1 MSTLTGGARPS
12 NSKAS
17 QRRRVAIAEATLTL
31 LRARDAAEVA
41 VSDIAAEAGVSVA
54 TVYNLVGRKDQ
65 ILAGVI
71 DGYVQRVSV
80 ELVKQPLPATE
91 LVQAASVVIT
101 TAVDAALSDPLP
113 LRAVVR
119 EPGTLNLAQTKGMGV
134 DQLIEP
140 RLCAA
145 GASLSEAREAAQL
158 IVYAFRR
165 TLVSWAHGLI
175 SDECFRA
182 DSELATKRLILGTF
196 GIEDNG
202 GRHE

>member
-12 NSKAS
+12 SSQAS

-71 DGYVQRVSV
+71 DGYVHRVSV
-80 ELVKQPLPATE
+80 ELVKQPPATE

-119 EPGTLNLAQTKGMGV
+119 EPGTLNLVQTKGMGV

-145 GASLSEAREAAQL
+145 GASLGEAREVAQL
-158 IVYAFRR
+158 IVYGFWG
-165 TLVSWAHGLI
+165 TIVSWALGLI
-175 SDECFRA
+175 PDARFREDA
-182 DSELATKRLILGTF
+182 ELVTKRLVLGTF
-196 GIEDNG
+196 GTERQG
-202 GRHE
+202 G

>member
-12 NSKAS
+12 SSQAS

-71 DGYVQRVSV
+71 DGYVHRVSV
-80 ELVKQPLPATE
+80 ELVKQPPATE

-119 EPGTLNLAQTKGMGV
+119 EPGTLNLVQTKGMGV

-145 GASLSEAREAAQL
+145 GASLGEAREVAQL
-158 IVYAFRR
+158 IVYGFWG
-165 TLVSWAHGLI
+165 TIVSWALGLI
-175 SDECFRA
+175 PDARFREDA
-182 DSELATKRLILGTF
+182 ELVTKRLVLGTF
-196 GIEDNG
+196 GSERQG
-202 GRHE
+202 G

>member
-12 NSKAS
+12 NSQAS
-17 QRRRVAIAEATLTL
+17 QRRKVAIAEATLTL
-31 LRARDAAEVA
+31 LRTRDAAEVA

-71 DGYVQRVSV
+71 DGYVHRVSV
-80 ELVKQPLPATE
+80 ELVKQPPATE

-119 EPGTLNLAQTKGMGV
+119 EPGTLNLVQTKGMGV
-134 DQLIEP
+134 EQLIEP

-145 GASLSEAREAAQL
+145 GASLGEAREVAQL
-158 IVYAFRR
+158 IVYGFWG
-165 TLVSWAHGLI
+165 TIVSWALGLI
-175 SDECFRA
+175 SDARFRDDA
-182 DSELATKRLILGTF
+182 ELVTKRLVLGTF
-196 GIEDNG
+196 GTERQG
-202 GRHE
+202 S

>member
-31 LRARDAAEVA
+31 LRARDADEVA
-41 VSDIAAEAGVSVA
+41 VSDIAAQAGVSVA

-71 DGYVQRVSV
+71 DGYVHRVSV
-80 ELVKQPLPATE
+80 ELVKQPPATE

-119 EPGTLNLAQTKGMGV
+119 EPGTLNLVQTKGMGV

-145 GASLSEAREAAQL
+145 GASLGEAREVAQL
-158 IVYAFRR
+158 IVYGFWGAI
-165 TLVSWAHGLI
+165 VSWALGLI
-175 SDECFRA
+175 SDARFRDDA
-182 DSELATKRLILGTF
+182 ELVTKRLVLGTF
-196 GIEDNG
+196 GTERQG
-202 GRHE
+202 G

>member
-12 NSKAS
+12 SSRAS

-31 LRARDAAEVA
+31 LRARNAAEVA

-71 DGYVQRVSV
+71 DGYVHRVSV
-80 ELVKQPLPATE
+80 ELVKQPPATE

-119 EPGTLNLAQTKGMGV
+119 EPGTLNLVQTKGMGV

-145 GASLSEAREAAQL
+145 GASLGEAREVAQL
-158 IVYAFRR
+158 VVYGFWG
-165 TLVSWAHGLI
+165 TIVSWALGLI
-175 SDECFRA
+175 SDARFRDDA
-182 DSELATKRLILGTF
+182 ELVTKRLVLGTF
-196 GIEDNG
+196 GTERQG
-202 GRHE
+202 G

>member
-1 MSTLTGGARPS
+1 VSTLTGGARPS

-134 DQLIEP
+134 EHFIET

-145 GASLSEAREAAQL
+145 GASLGEAREVAQL
-158 IVYAFRR
+158 IVYGFWG
-165 TLVSWAHGLI
+165 TIVSWALGLI
-175 SDECFRA
+175 SDARFRDDA
-182 DSELATKRLILGTF
+182 ELVTKRLVLGTF
-196 GIEDNG
+196 GTERQG
-202 GRHE
+202 GLT

>member
-12 NSKAS
+12 NSNAS

-31 LRARDAAEVA
+31 LRARNAAEVA

-71 DGYVQRVSV
+71 DGYVHRVSV
-80 ELVKQPLPATE
+80 ELVKQPPATE

-119 EPGTLNLAQTKGMGV
+119 EPGTLNLVQTKGMGV

-145 GASLSEAREAAQL
+145 GASLGEAREVAQL
-158 IVYAFRR
+158 IVYGFWG
-165 TLVSWAHGLI
+165 TIVSWALGLI
-175 SDECFRA
+175 SDARFRDDA
-182 DSELATKRLILGTF
+182 ELVTERLVLGTF
-196 GIEDNG
+196 GTERQG
-202 GRHE
+202 G

>member
-17 QRRRVAIAEATLTL
+17 QQRRVAIAEATLTL
-31 LRARDAAEVA
+31 LRDRDAAEVA

-71 DGYVQRVSV
+71 DGYVHRVSV
-80 ELVKQPLPATE
+80 ELVKQPPATE

-119 EPGTLNLAQTKGMGV
+119 EPGTLNLVQTKGMGV

-145 GASLSEAREAAQL
+145 GASLGEAREVAQL
-158 IVYAFRR
+158 IVYGFWGAI
-165 TLVSWAHGLI
+165 VSWALGLI
-175 SDECFRA
+175 SDARFRDDA
-182 DSELATKRLILGTF
+182 ELVTKRLVLGTF
-196 GIEDNG
+196 GTERQG
-202 GRHE
+202 G

>member
-1 MSTLTGGARPS
+1 VSTLTGGARPS

-134 DQLIEP
+134 EHFIET

-145 GASLSEAREAAQL
+145 GASLGEAREVAQL
-158 IVYAFRR
+158 IVYGFWG
-165 TLVSWAHGLI
+165 TIVSWALGLI
-175 SDECFRA
+175 SDARFRDDA
-182 DSELATKRLILGTF
+182 ELVTKRLVLGTF
-196 GIEDNG
+196 GTERQG
-202 GRHE
+202 G

>member
-12 NSKAS
+12 SSRAS
-17 QRRRVAIAEATLTL
+17 QRRRVAIAEATLAL
-31 LRARDAAEVA
+31 LRARNAAEVA

-71 DGYVQRVSV
+71 DGYVHRVSV
-80 ELVKQPLPATE
+80 ELVKQPPATE

-101 TAVDAALSDPLP
+101 TAVDAALRDPLP

-119 EPGTLNLAQTKGMGV
+119 EPGTLNLVQTKGMGV

-145 GASLSEAREAAQL
+145 GASLGEAREVAQL
-158 IVYAFRR
+158 IVYGFWGAI
-165 TLVSWAHGLI
+165 VSWALGLI
-175 SDECFRA
+175 SDARFRDDA
-182 DSELATKRLILGTF
+182 ELVTKRLVLGTF
-196 GIEDNG
+196 GTERQG
-202 GRHE
+202 G

>member
-1 MSTLTGGARPS
+1 VSTLTGGARPS

-134 DQLIEP
+134 EQIIET

-145 GASLSEAREAAQL
+145 GASLGEAREVAQL
-158 IVYAFRR
+158 IVYGFWG
-165 TLVSWAHGLI
+165 TIVSWALGLI
-175 SDECFRA
+175 SDARFRDDA
-182 DSELATKRLILGTF
+182 ELVTKRLVLGTF
-196 GIEDNG
+196 GTERQG
-202 GRHE
+202 G

>member
-17 QRRRVAIAEATLTL
+17 QRRQVAIAEATLTL

-54 TVYNLVGRKDQ
+54 TVYNLAGRKDQ

-71 DGYVQRVSV
+71 DGYVHRVSV
-80 ELVKQPLPATE
+80 ELVKQPPATE
-91 LVQAASVVIT
+91 FVQAASVVIT

-119 EPGTLNLAQTKGMGV
+119 EPGTLNLVQTKGMGV

-145 GASLSEAREAAQL
+145 GASLGEAREVAQL
-158 IVYAFRR
+158 IVYGFWG
-165 TLVSWAHGLI
+165 TIVSWALGLI
-175 SDECFRA
+175 SDARFRDDA
-182 DSELATKRLILGTF
+182 ELVTKRLVLGTF
-196 GIEDNG
+196 GTERQG
-202 GRHE
+202 G

>member
-134 DQLIEP
+134 EQLIET

-145 GASLSEAREAAQL
+145 GASLGEAREVAQL
-158 IVYAFRR
+158 IVYGFWG
-165 TLVSWAHGLI
+165 TIVSWALGLI
-175 SDECFRA
+175 SDARFRDDA
-182 DSELATKRLILGTF
+182 ELVTKRLVLGTF
-196 GIEDNG
+196 GTERQG
-202 GRHE
+202 G

>member
-12 NSKAS
+12 SSRAS
-17 QRRRVAIAEATLTL
+17 QRRRVAIAEATLAL
-31 LRARDAAEVA
+31 LRARNAAEVA

-71 DGYVQRVSV
+71 DGYVHRVSV
-80 ELVKQPLPATE
+80 ELVKQPPATE

-119 EPGTLNLAQTKGMGV
+119 EPGTLNLVQTKGMGV

-145 GASLSEAREAAQL
+145 GASLGEAREVAQL
-158 IVYAFRR
+158 IVYGFWGAI
-165 TLVSWAHGLI
+165 VSWALGLI
-175 SDECFRA
+175 SDARFRA
-182 DSELATKRLILGTF
+182 DAELVTKRLVLATLGS
-196 GIEDNG
+196 ERQG
-202 GRHE
+202 G

>member
-12 NSKAS
+12 NSNAS

-31 LRARDAAEVA
+31 LRARDAAEVT
-41 VSDIAAEAGVSVA
+41 VSDIAAEAGVSIA

-71 DGYVQRVSV
+71 DGYVHRVSV
-80 ELVKQPLPATE
+80 ELVKQPPATE

-101 TAVDAALSDPLP
+101 SAVDAALGDPLP

-119 EPGTLNLAQTKGMGV
+119 EPRTLNLVQTKGMGV

-145 GASLSEAREAAQL
+145 GASLGEAREVAQL
-158 IVYAFRR
+158 IVYG
-165 TLVSWAHGLI
+165 VWGPIISWALGLI
-175 SDECFRA
+175 SDARFRDDA
-182 DSELATKRLILGTF
+182 ELVTKRLVLGTF
-196 GIEDNG
+196 GTERQG
-202 GRHE
+202 G

>member
-31 LRARDAAEVA
+31 LRTRDAAEVA

-71 DGYVQRVSV
+71 DGYVHRISV
-80 ELVKQPLPATE
+80 ELVKQPPATE

-101 TAVDAALSDPLP
+101 TAVDAALRDPLP

-119 EPGTLNLAQTKGMGV
+119 EPGTLNLVQTKGMGV

-145 GASLSEAREAAQL
+145 GASLGEAREVAQL
-158 IVYAFRR
+158 IVYGFWG
-165 TLVSWAHGLI
+165 TIVSWALGLI
-175 SDECFRA
+175 SDARFRDDA
-182 DSELATKRLILGTF
+182 ELVTKRLVLGTF
-196 GIEDNG
+196 GTERQG
-202 GRHE
+202 G

>member
-12 NSKAS
+12 SSRAS
-17 QRRRVAIAEATLTL
+17 QRRRVAIAEATLAL
-31 LRARDAAEVA
+31 LRARDAAEVT
-41 VSDIAAEAGVSVA
+41 VSDIAAGAGVSVA

-71 DGYVQRVSV
+71 DGYVHRVSV
-80 ELVKQPLPATE
+80 ELVKQPPATE

-119 EPGTLNLAQTKGMGV
+119 EPGTLNLVQTKGMGV

-145 GASLSEAREAAQL
+145 GASLGEAREVAQL
-158 IVYAFRR
+158 IVYGFWGAI
-165 TLVSWAHGLI
+165 VSWALGLI
-175 SDECFRA
+175 SDARFRDDA
-182 DSELATKRLILGTF
+182 ELVTKRLVLGTF
-196 GIEDNG
+196 GTERQG
-202 GRHE
+202 G

>member
-12 NSKAS
+12 SSRAS
-17 QRRRVAIAEATLTL
+17 QRCRVAIAEATLTL

-71 DGYVQRVSV
+71 DGYVHRVSV
-80 ELVKQPLPATE
+80 ELVKQPPATE

-119 EPGTLNLAQTKGMGV
+119 EPGTLNLVQTKGMGV

-145 GASLSEAREAAQL
+145 GASLGEAREVAQL
-158 IVYAFRR
+158 IVYGFWGAII
-165 TLVSWAHGLI
+165 SWALGLI
-175 SDECFRA
+175 SDARFRDDA
-182 DSELATKRLILGTF
+182 ELVTKRLVLGTF
-196 GIEDNG
+196 GTERQG
-202 GRHE
+202 G

>member
-1 MSTLTGGARPS
+1 MSAPTGGARPS

-31 LRARDAAEVA
+31 LRTRDAAEVA

-71 DGYVQRVSV
+71 DGYVHRVSV
-80 ELVKQPLPATE
+80 ELVKQPPATE

-101 TAVDAALSDPLP
+101 TAVDAALRDPLP

-119 EPGTLNLAQTKGMGV
+119 EPGTLNLVQTKGMGV

-158 IVYAFRR
+158 IVYAFWGPI
-165 TLVSWAHGLI
+165 VSWALGLI
-175 SDECFRA
+175 SDARFRDDA
-182 DSELATKRLILGTF
+182 ELVTRRLVLGTF
-196 GIEDNG
+196 GTERQG
-202 GRHE
+202 G

>member
-12 NSKAS
+12 NSQAS
-17 QRRRVAIAEATLTL
+17 QRRKVAIAEATLTL
-31 LRARDAAEVA
+31 LRTRDAAEVA

-71 DGYVQRVSV
+71 DGYVHRVSV
-80 ELVKQPLPATE
+80 ELVKQPPATE

-119 EPGTLNLAQTKGMGV
+119 EPGTLNLVQTKGMGV
-134 DQLIEP
+134 EQLIEP

-145 GASLSEAREAAQL
+145 GASLGEAREVAQL
-158 IVYAFRR
+158 IVYGFWG
-165 TLVSWAHGLI
+165 TIVSWALGLI
-175 SDECFRA
+175 SDARFRDDA
-182 DSELATKRLILGTF
+182 ELVTKRLVLGTF
-196 GIEDNG
+196 GTERQG
-202 GRHE
+202 G

>member
-12 NSKAS
+12 SSRAS
-17 QRRRVAIAEATLTL
+17 QRRRVAIAEATLAL
-31 LRARDAAEVA
+31 LRARNAAEVA

-71 DGYVQRVSV
+71 DGYVHRVSV
-80 ELVKQPLPATE
+80 ELVKQPPATE

-119 EPGTLNLAQTKGMGV
+119 EPGTLNLVQTKGMGV

-145 GASLSEAREAAQL
+145 GASLGEAREVAQL
-158 IVYAFRR
+158 IVYGFWGAII
-165 TLVSWAHGLI
+165 SWALGLI
-175 SDECFRA
+175 SDARFRDDA
-182 DSELATKRLILGTF
+182 ELVTKRLVLGTF
-196 GIEDNG
+196 GTERQG
-202 GRHE
+202 G

>member
-1 MSTLTGGARPS
+1 MSALTGGARPS
-12 NSKAS
+12 SSRAS
-17 QRRRVAIAEATLTL
+17 QRRRVAIAEATLAL
-31 LRARDAAEVA
+31 LRARNAAEVA

-71 DGYVQRVSV
+71 DGYVHRVSV
-80 ELVKQPLPATE
+80 ELVKQPPATE

-119 EPGTLNLAQTKGMGV
+119 EPGTLNLVQTKGMGV

-145 GASLSEAREAAQL
+145 GASLGEAREVAQL
-158 IVYAFRR
+158 IVYGFWGAI
-165 TLVSWAHGLI
+165 VSWALGLI
-175 SDECFRA
+175 SDARFRDDA
-182 DSELATKRLILGTF
+182 ELVTKRLVLGTF
-196 GIEDNG
+196 GTERQG
-202 GRHE
+202 G

>member
-1 MSTLTGGARPS
+1 MSTLTGGTRPS

-17 QRRRVAIAEATLTL
+17 QRRRVAIAEATLAL
-31 LRARDAAEVA
+31 LRARDAAEVT
-41 VSDIAAEAGVSVA
+41 VSDIAAGAGVSVA

-71 DGYVQRVSV
+71 DGYVHRVSV
-80 ELVKQPLPATE
+80 ELVKQPPATE

-119 EPGTLNLAQTKGMGV
+119 EPGTLNLVQTKGMGV

-145 GASLSEAREAAQL
+145 GASLGEAREVAQL
-158 IVYAFRR
+158 IVYGFWGAI
-165 TLVSWAHGLI
+165 VSWALGLI
-175 SDECFRA
+175 SDARFRDDA
-182 DSELATKRLILGTF
+182 ELVTKRLVLGTF
-196 GIEDNG
+196 GTERQG
-202 GRHE
+202 G

>member
-71 DGYVQRVSV
+71 DGYVHRVSV
-80 ELVKQPLPATE
+80 ELVKQPPAAE

-134 DQLIEP
+134 EHFIET

-145 GASLSEAREAAQL
+145 GASLGEAREVAQL
-158 IVYAFRR
+158 IVYGFWG
-165 TLVSWAHGLI
+165 TIVSWALGLI
-175 SDECFRA
+175 SDARFRDDA
-182 DSELATKRLILGTF
+182 ELVTKRLVLGTF
-196 GIEDNG
+196 GTERQG
-202 GRHE
+202 G

>member
-1 MSTLTGGARPS
+1 MSTLTGGTRPS

-17 QRRRVAIAEATLTL
+17 QRRRVAIAEATLAL
-31 LRARDAAEVA
+31 LRARNAAEVA

-71 DGYVQRVSV
+71 DGYVHRVSV
-80 ELVKQPLPATE
+80 ELVKQPPATE

-119 EPGTLNLAQTKGMGV
+119 EPGTLNLVQTKGMGV
-134 DQLIEP
+134 DELIEP

-145 GASLSEAREAAQL
+145 GASLGEAREVAQL
-158 IVYAFRR
+158 IVYGFWGAII
-165 TLVSWAHGLI
+165 SWALGLI
-175 SDECFRA
+175 SDARFRDDA
-182 DSELATKRLILGTF
+182 ELVTKRLVLGTF
-196 GIEDNG
+196 GTERQG
-202 GRHE
+202 G

>member
-12 NSKAS
+12 NSNAS

-31 LRARDAAEVA
+31 LRARDAAEVT
-41 VSDIAAEAGVSVA
+41 VSDIAAGAGVSVA

-71 DGYVQRVSV
+71 DGYVHRVAV
-80 ELVKQPLPATE
+80 ELVKQPPATE

-119 EPGTLNLAQTKGMGV
+119 EPGTLNLVQTKGMGV

-145 GASLSEAREAAQL
+145 GASLGEAREVAQL
-158 IVYAFRR
+158 IVYGFWG
-165 TLVSWAHGLI
+165 TIVSWALGLI
-175 SDECFRA
+175 SDARFRDDA
-182 DSELATKRLILGTF
+182 ELVTKRLVLGTF
-196 GIEDNG
+196 GTERQG
-202 GRHE
+202 G

>member
-12 NSKAS
+12 SSRAS

-31 LRARDAAEVA
+31 LRARNAAEVA

-71 DGYVQRVSV
+71 DGYVHRVSV
-80 ELVKQPLPATE
+80 ELVKQPPATE

-119 EPGTLNLAQTKGMGV
+119 EPGTLNLVQTKGMGV

-145 GASLSEAREAAQL
+145 GASLGEAREVAQL
-158 IVYAFRR
+158 IVYGFWG
-165 TLVSWAHGLI
+165 TIVSWALGLI
-175 SDECFRA
+175 SDARFRDDA
-182 DSELATKRLILGTF
+182 ELVTKRLVLGTF
-196 GIEDNG
+196 GTERQG
-202 GRHE
+202 G

>member
-119 EPGTLNLAQTKGMGV
+119 EPGTLNLAQTKGTGV
-134 DQLIEP
+134 EQLIES

-145 GASLSEAREAAQL
+145 GASLGEAREVAQL
-158 IVYAFRR
+158 IVYGFWG
-165 TLVSWAHGLI
+165 TIVSWALGLI
-175 SDECFRA
+175 SDARFRDDA
-182 DSELATKRLILGTF
+182 ELVTKRLVLGTF
-196 GIEDNG
+196 GTERQG
-202 GRHE
+202 G

>member
-12 NSKAS
+12 SSRAS
-17 QRRRVAIAEATLTL
+17 QRRRVAIAEATLAL
-31 LRARDAAEVA
+31 LRARNAAEVA

-71 DGYVQRVSV
+71 DGYVHRVSV
-80 ELVKQPLPATE
+80 ELVKQPPATE

-119 EPGTLNLAQTKGMGV
+119 EPGTLNLVQTKGMGV

-145 GASLSEAREAAQL
+145 GASSQGAHWGAIPISRAAL
-158 IVYAFRR
+158 P
-165 TLVSWAHGLI
+165 SM
-175 SDECFRA
+175 RA
-182 DSELATKRLILGTF
+182 P
-196 GIEDNG
+196 
-202 GRHE
+202 

>member
-1 MSTLTGGARPS
+1 MSILTGGARPS

-31 LRARDAAEVA
+31 LRARNAAEVA

-71 DGYVQRVSV
+71 DGYVHRVSV
-80 ELVKQPLPATE
+80 ELVKQPPATE

-119 EPGTLNLAQTKGMGV
+119 EPGTLNLVQTKGMGV

-145 GASLSEAREAAQL
+145 GASLGEAREVAQL
-158 IVYAFRR
+158 VVYGFWG
-165 TLVSWAHGLI
+165 TIVSWALGLI
-175 SDECFRA
+175 SDARFRDDA
-182 DSELATKRLILGTF
+182 ELVTKRLVLGTF
-196 GIEDNG
+196 GTERQG
-202 GRHE
+202 G

>member
-54 TVYNLVGRKDQ
+54 TVYNLAGRKDQ

-71 DGYVQRVSV
+71 DGYVHRVSV
-80 ELVKQPLPATE
+80 ELVKQPPATE

-119 EPGTLNLAQTKGMGV
+119 EPGTLNLVQTKGMGV

-158 IVYAFRR
+158 IVYAFWG
-165 TLVSWAHGLI
+165 TTVSWALGLI
-175 SDECFRA
+175 SDTRFRDDA
-182 DSELATKRLILGTF
+182 ELVTKRLVLGTF
-196 GIEDNG
+196 GTERQAG
-202 GRHE
+202 

>member
-12 NSKAS
+12 SSRAS
-17 QRRRVAIAEATLTL
+17 QRRRVAIAEATLAL
-31 LRARDAAEVA
+31 LRARNAAEVA

-54 TVYNLVGRKDQ
+54 TVYNLVGRKDR

-71 DGYVQRVSV
+71 DGSVHRVSV
-80 ELVKQPLPATE
+80 ELVKQPPATE

-119 EPGTLNLAQTKGMGV
+119 EPGTLNLVQTKGMGV

-145 GASLSEAREAAQL
+145 GASLGEAREVAQL
-158 IVYAFRR
+158 IVYGFWGAI
-165 TLVSWAHGLI
+165 VSWALGLI
-175 SDECFRA
+175 SDARFRDDA
-182 DSELATKRLILGTF
+182 ELVTKRLVLGTF
-196 GIEDNG
+196 GTERQG
-202 GRHE
+202 G

>member
-119 EPGTLNLAQTKGMGV
+119 EPGTLNLVQTKGMGI

-145 GASLSEAREAAQL
+145 GASLGEAREVAQL
-158 IVYAFRR
+158 IVYGFWG
-165 TLVSWAHGLI
+165 TIVSWALGLI
-175 SDECFRA
+175 SDARFRDDA
-182 DSELATKRLILGTF
+182 ELVTKRLVLGTF
-196 GIEDNG
+196 GTERQG
-202 GRHE
+202 G

>member
-1 MSTLTGGARPS
+1 MSTLTGGTRPS

-17 QRRRVAIAEATLTL
+17 QRRRVAIAEATLAL
-31 LRARDAAEVA
+31 LRARNAAEVA

-71 DGYVQRVSV
+71 DGYVHRVSV
-80 ELVKQPLPATE
+80 ELVKQPPATE

-119 EPGTLNLAQTKGMGV
+119 EPGTLNLVQTKGMGV

-145 GASLSEAREAAQL
+145 GASSGEAREVAQL
-158 IVYAFRR
+158 IVYGFWGAI
-165 TLVSWAHGLI
+165 VSWALGLI
-175 SDECFRA
+175 SDARFRDDA
-182 DSELATKRLILGTF
+182 ELVTKRLVLGTF
-196 GIEDNG
+196 GTERQG
-202 GRHE
+202 G

>member
-71 DGYVQRVSV
+71 DGYVHRVSV
-80 ELVKQPLPATE
+80 ELVKQPPATE

-113 LRAVVR
+113 LRTVVR
-119 EPGTLNLAQTKGMGV
+119 EPGTLNLVQTKGMGV

-145 GASLSEAREAAQL
+145 GASLGEAREVAQL
-158 IVYAFRR
+158 IVYGFWG
-165 TLVSWAHGLI
+165 TIVSWALGLI
-175 SDECFRA
+175 SDARFRDDA
-182 DSELATKRLILGTF
+182 ELVTKRLVLGTF
-196 GIEDNG
+196 GSDRQG
-202 GRHE
+202 G